1 MTIRKNMGTLDR
13 VARLIA
19 GLALLSASLFGEL
32 GAGWDLALVA
42 ATVIL
47 VATATT
53 GFCPGY
59 VPFGISTRRAP
70 RPAGA
75 PFHRSAFLG

>member
-1 MTIRKNMGTLDR
+1 MTIRKNMGTFDR
-13 VARLIA
+13 VARLIV
-19 GLALLSASLFGEL
+19 GLALLGAGRFGEL

-42 ATVIL
+42 ATAIL
-47 VATATT
+47 LATAAT

-59 VPFGISTRRAP
+59 LPFGISTRRAP

-75 PFHRSAFLG
+75 PFHRGAFRG